1 MLRKLLKILELTAAA
16 GVLLGLFQT
25 APLAEPTGAPVAEGT
40 VKRSAEDTT
49 KQTAATPS
57 PEMGAAQ
64 QPRKEVIMARVGDRK
79 ITVDD
84 FMQYISKDT
93 SMVAKVATTDN
104 GRAEVLR
111 EMIID
116 RLVEEGM
123 RREGLLP
130 SDRPLKQQDYVQAY
144 KTLATRR
151 FPEANAVPT
160 EEQIHQYYLDHQE
173 LFGIP
178 ATVRI
183 SQIQFRVPENANAEE
198 RDAVKVR
205 ARDTLK
211 RLRGGEPFAEL
222 AKALTENPK
231 AKVADGDL
239 GFLPLNQDP
248 WLDKAVAGLQV
259 GDYSEV
265 LESPV
270 GYEIILLKDK
280 RDALITPYANV
291 RDNALARMRQ
301 EAHVKA
307 REAYAWTLAKEVGVS
322 VEMPDLKSVVP

>member
-16 GVLLGLFQT
+16 GCLLGLFQT
-25 APLAEPTGAPVAEGT
+25 APLAEQTVAPAAEGA
-40 VKRSAEDTT
+40 VKRSDEHTT
-49 KQTAATPS
+49 KQTAAAPS
-57 PEMGAAQ
+57 MEMGAAQ

-93 SMVAKVATTDN
+93 SVVAKVATTDN

-116 RLVEEGM
+116 RLIEEGM

-144 KTLATRR
+144 KTLTARH

-160 EEQIHQYYLDHQE
+160 EDHIHQYYLDHQE

-178 ATVRI
+178 ATVRV
-183 SQIQFRVPENANAEE
+183 SQIQLRVSANASPED
-198 RDAVKVR
+198 RTAVKAR
-205 ARDTLK
+205 AEAVLR
-211 RLRGGEPFAEL
+211 RLRAGESFTEL
-222 AKALTENPK
+222 AKTLTENPQ

-239 GFLPLNQDP
+239 GFLPLKQDP
-248 WLDKAVAGLQV
+248 WLDNAVAGLQV
-259 GDYSEV
+259 GQFTDV
-265 LESPV
+265 LESPA

-307 REAYAWTLAKEVGVS
+307 REAYAWKLAKEVGVS
-322 VEMPDLKSVVP
+322 VEMSDLKSAIP